1 MVHLLAEISHV
12 PRIGGVWL
20 WANRWVED
28 DSKLWAMKQH
38 DEPYLGV
45 EFHFVID
52 LQSHNYGANIPT
64 YDGCFLPWLYKVY
77 VPSNET
83 N

>member
-1 MVHLLAEISHV
+1 MSRESVGYDFG
-12 PRIGGVWL
+12 RIDGWKL
-20 WANRWVED
+20 ED

-64 YDGCFLPWLYKVY
+64 YDGCVLQWLYKVY